1 MADRPIPQ
9 RRWLRFS
16 LATLFFAAL
25 SIGALLGGY
34 QSGYR
39 LGYRAAGEDYY
50 DVHLTTEV
58 HNTSG
63 FLFPDL
69 AADDRKKQLDALQ
82 ELIESTIASEIWSD
96 PRSGAEIH
104 VFPQNQSFVVTAPG
118 SVHKEIRTLFQQ
130 LSDMY
135 DHKAVKQMRLVSVLQ
150 SLASQGEAQATTIQI
165 ATPHNSP
172 LAQEWVAQHFEAA
185 VDSVDESWGHPAY
198 RGACEDPNFP
208 AWSLDQQIATWQ
220 RGHGLAY
227 LALRNLDDGHVRLVA
242 GWRQA
247 D

>member
-58 HNTSG
+58 HNTSR

-69 AADDRKKQLDALQ
+69 ADEERNKQLDALRD
-82 ELIESTIASEIWSD
+82 LIQSTIASEIWSD
-96 PRSGAEIH
+96 PRSGAEIRM
-104 VFPQNQSFVVTAPG
+104 FAKNQSFVITAPG
-118 SVHKEIRTLFQQ
+118 SVHKEICALFQQ

-135 DHKAVKQMRLVSVLQ
+135 NHKTVKQMRLVSVLQ
-150 SLASQGEAQATTIQI
+150 SLASQRESQATTIQI

-172 LAQEWVAQHFEAA
+172 FAHEWVAQHFDAA
-185 VDSVDESWGHPAY
+185 VDSVDESWGRPAY
-198 RGACEDPNFP
+198 RGACEDPSFP

-220 RGHGLAY
+220 RGGGLAY
-227 LALRNLDDGHVRLVA
+227 LALRNLDDGHVHLVA
-242 GWRQA
+242 GWHGME
-247 D
+247 